1 VGRPGPAPVV
11 TIGQM
16 LRHAYRA
23 ERGAQEA
30 LRPERKPAP
39 EKEAGPTEFT
49 GPAGVLEPA
58 NVTGAAQPA
67 GPKEGT
73 GPRGIAGLRGVAG
86 PARVPRPT
94 WLSVGV
100 RAAAFGCLLF
110 ALVAVGAPRPAAA
123 WTPNTQMTI
132 AEEAARLAPPDLA
145 RQIKKRQAAF
155 EAGVVGPFED
165 ADPERHRKYADGSGR
180 LDAVL
185 LGEVA
190 GAVAAIRSH
199 QPFDEIVRR
208 MGVVAHYV
216 ADANNPLASSGEDL
230 EAGRYFVDYLRYAE
244 SALPRFPLVFYGV
257 QPGLEDERGVSS
269 LIGEALRRGRELYP
283 LVGQEYRKIEFGS
296 GVAEFDDRST
306 AFAVASV
313 SFSHAVTDVTLVLR
327 YIWIR
332 AGGADDRTGLPAAG
346 SRLLLLPRASLS
358 R

>member
-1 VGRPGPAPVV
+1 
-11 TIGQM
+11 
-16 LRHAYRA
+16 
-23 ERGAQEA
+23 
-30 LRPERKPAP
+30 LRPNRKPGP
-39 EKEAGPTEFT
+39 EKETGPAEMI

-58 NVTGAAQPA
+58 NLIGADRAA
-67 GPKEGT
+67 TLREDA
-73 GPRGIAGLRGVAG
+73 GPRGIARPGEAVG
-86 PARVPRPT
+86 PARARRQP
-94 WLSVGV
+94 WLPAGV

-110 ALVAVGAPRPAAA
+110 ALAAVETPRPAAA
-123 WTPNTQMTI
+123 WTPNTQVTI

-165 ADPERHRKYADGSGR
+165 VDPERHRKYADGNGR

-185 LGEVA
+185 LAEVA
-190 GAVAAIRSH
+190 GAVTAIRSH

-208 MGVVAHYV
+208 MGAVAHYV
-216 ADANNPLASSGEDL
+216 ADANNPLASSGEDP

-244 SALPRFPLVFYGV
+244 SALPRFPLIFYGV

-283 LVGQEYRKIEFGS
+283 LVGQEYRKIDFGS

-313 SFSHAVTDVTLVLR
+313 SFSHAVTDVALVLR